1 MGQFSGFFMLL
12 RKLQL
17 AAVLALSFLCVWLSE
32 PAHGVAAESGLIVPT
47 GLQNSVE
54 FWKQI
59 FGKHDSKT
67 VLLFDPFDQATIFST
82 LQLAD
87 TPASRAALE
96 KERRRVLAEHDLDEE
111 MGRLRAQRGAKD
123 QFLAGLRLAG
133 RYLPEMK
140 KIFRDH
146 ELPTDLAYLPLV
158 ESSFNLRARSPVGA
172 AGIWQFMPDT
182 GRKFLRIDNT
192 VDERLDPIAS
202 TRAAARL
209 LKENHQ
215 ILGSWPL
222 AITAYNHGTEGVF
235 RAIETTGSR
244 HLPDIIRRYKSPT
257 FGFASQNF
265 YAEFLAVVYLAKN
278 SERYFP
284 FLRAHP
290 PLVLREWKVGQTTRI
305 DAMLKPAAIL
315 PKDFYNWNPAL
326 APGLKTLAAG
336 HRINLPA
343 DKYENIVAAQR
354 PAGETRNRKK
364 AAVPN
369 RIAATAVE
377 KKLSGVKEPTRVRLG
392 ASKARKVS
400 PPQPGGA
407 PNALTRLKIAKRRDT
422 PLPAG

>member
-1 MGQFSGFFMLL
+1 MPL

-17 AAVLALSFLCVWLSE
+17 AAVMALAFLCALLRE
-32 PAHGVAAESGLIVPT
+32 AAHGVAAESGLVVPA

-54 FWKQI
+54 FWKQV

-67 VLLFDPFDQATIFST
+67 VLLFDPFDQATIYAT
-82 LQLAD
+82 LKLAD
-87 TPASRAALE
+87 APASRAALE
-96 KERRRVLAEHDLDEE
+96 KERRRILAEYDLDEE

-123 QFLAGLRLAG
+123 QFLSGLRLAG

-202 TRAAARL
+202 TRAAAKL

-222 AITAYNHGTEGVF
+222 AITAYNHGTEGIF

-244 HLPDIIRRYKSPT
+244 SLPDIIRRYKSPT

-290 PLVLREWKVGQTTRI
+290 PLVLREWKVSQSTRI

-315 PKDFYNWNPAL
+315 PNDFYAWNPAL
-326 APGLKTLAAG
+326 APGLKILTPG
-336 HRINLPA
+336 HRINLPVE
-343 DKYENIVAAQR
+343 KYDTVVAAQR
-354 PAGETRNRKK
+354 AAADAPSEKR

-369 RIAATAVE
+369 RIAAAA
-377 KKLSGVKEPTRVRLG
+377 KKAAGVKEPARVRL
-392 ASKARKVS
+392 AANRAPAARKAQTER
-400 PPQPGGA
+400 P
-407 PNALTRLKIAKRRDT
+407 PNASTRLKIAKRRDAA
-422 PLPAG
+422 LPAG